1 MSTLIFFEQSQQ
13 LVRDNALVGERVGRG
28 TLYLYELVGECV
40 YLSVGRERDGH
51 GKVGHTDWGKDVVPN
66 IHGMII
72 LEFARGTFPKKEAAT
87 ALYRFTTYKA
97 LIDRELKNAHG
108 PARKYITCCKI
119 FFQS

>member
-1 MSTLIFFEQSQQ
+1 MT
-13 LVRDNALVGERVGRG
+13 DYALVEELVGQG

-51 GKVGHTDWGKDVVPN
+51 GKVGHTNDDWGNDVVPN
-66 IHGMII
+66 IHVMITMI
-72 LEFARGTFPKKEAAT
+72 QS
-87 ALYRFTTYKA
+87 LYRFTTYKA